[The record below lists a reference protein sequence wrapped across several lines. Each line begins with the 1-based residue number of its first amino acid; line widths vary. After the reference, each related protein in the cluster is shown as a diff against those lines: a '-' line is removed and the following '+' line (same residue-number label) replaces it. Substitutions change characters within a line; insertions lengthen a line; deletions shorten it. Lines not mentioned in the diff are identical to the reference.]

1 MPTMKSNPVE
11 TARATYQAY
20 VSKDRTAIESLIA
33 DDFHFTSPLDNRLD
47 RATYF
52 ERCWPNSKSIDGF
65 DFIHLV
71 ADGEQVFI
79 TYEGRT
85 GERRFRNTER
95 LTIRH
100 GQVIEA
106 EVYFGW
112 SIPHKAALGGFV
124 ERSDESNP

>member
-1 MPTMKSNPVE
+1 M
-11 TARATYQAY
+11 
-20 VSKDRTAIESLIA
+20 
-33 DDFHFTSPLDNRLD
+33 
-47 RATYF
+47 
-52 ERCWPNSKSIDGF
+52 
-65 DFIHLV
+65 